1 MKKKIYM
8 IGNAHLDPC
17 WVWNWQEGSCETK
30 ATIRSALDR
39 MNENE
44 NFIFVCS
51 SVFVY
56 ECIEEFDAKM
66 FEEIKMR
73 VKEGRFVIVGGWIVQ
88 PDCNLP
94 SGEGFAR
101 QSLYGQRYFME
112 KFGVTAKVGYNVD
125 SFGHNANMPQ
135 LLKKSGMS
143 SYVMMRPCD
152 REMHLD
158 SDIFNWISPDGSQ
171 VKTFRI
177 EDFYTYN
184 FKDEEDLVERLNIV
198 SDTALDCI
206 DTAMYFYGVGNH
218 GGGPTKHN
226 IALIQK
232 YGDEN
237 KECEVVFGN
246 PGDFFDEL
254 DENKLPNFKGELQ
267 HHASGCYATLWAVKN
282 GIRRAEN
289 DLIAAE
295 TYSVISNKI
304 LGKKYKSEEFKK
316 AWVDV
321 LFDHFHDIF
330 GGCCIKLAFDDALAF
345 LEEAKVIAHR
355 QTNNALQ
362 SLSWAIDTSDA
373 SKGLPIVVFNPH
385 SWEVETMVTINKQA
399 SRIYDR
405 QGNIVP
411 IQQVFSPAHNVYE
424 RKDTMFKA
432 TVPACGYS
440 VYYFKDGE
448 EETFE
453 SKVSVG
459 EYFLENE
466 FVKAEFEKETG

>member
-304 LGKKYKSEEFKK
+304 
-316 AWVDV
+316 
-321 LFDHFHDIF
+321 
-330 GGCCIKLAFDDALAF
+330 
-345 LEEAKVIAHR
+345 
-355 QTNNALQ
+355 
-362 SLSWAIDTSDA
+362 
-373 SKGLPIVVFNPH
+373 
-385 SWEVETMVTINKQA
+385 
-399 SRIYDR
+399 
-405 QGNIVP
+405 
-411 IQQVFSPAHNVYE
+411 
-424 RKDTMFKA
+424 
-432 TVPACGYS
+432 
-440 VYYFKDGE
+440 
-448 EETFE
+448 
-453 SKVSVG
+453 
-459 EYFLENE
+459 
-466 FVKAEFEKETG
+466 